1 MDCWLFAKLSLI
13 LQLKQIIMTLH
24 CFNPEHDIALAANLS
39 NFTAPHAGRQLRY
52 DLGWLPA
59 LWAADGDAIF
69 VDEISYSETAWR
81 RFRQCAHLG
90 NDHRR
95 LTFADKRMLEK
106 LPVASV
112 KPWGWDPALRSQLQ
126 RLGVR
131 PDILPSEAQTDQIRN
146 CSSRQLSCRLL
157 PLLRKAGTIGES
169 FVCRD
174 EEEVE
179 QLLSRY
185 GQLVLKAPWS
195 SSGRGLR
202 FLHDQHAGLSIHA
215 GWLRNILKSQG
226 IVMAEPYYNKV
237 KDFGLEFHVDKENHV
252 SFLGL
257 SLFHTKNGAYTGNII
272 ATENHKREHLGKFI
286 SLQLVD
292 EVASDICSLTEQLL
306 GGCYQGPFGVDMMV
320 VAGNHD
326 DHHSFLLHPCV
337 ELNLR
342 RTMGHVALELAR
354 WCNPTCDDDLVK
366 VMRIELTDHYQLKIN
381 RL

>member
-1 MDCWLFAKLSLI
+1 M
-13 LQLKQIIMTLH
+13 QLKQIIMTLH

-59 LWAADGDAIF
+59 LWAADGDAVF
-69 VDEISYSETAWR
+69 VDDISYSETAWR

-90 NDHRR
+90 KDHRH
-95 LTFADKRMLEK
+95 LTFADKRMLDK
-106 LPVASV
+106 LPVTSV
-112 KPWGWDPALRSQLQ
+112 QPWGWDQALRSQLQ

-131 PDILPSEAQTDQIRN
+131 PDVLPSEAQTDQIRN
-146 CSSRQLSCRLL
+146 CSSRQLSSQLL

-174 EEEVE
+174 EEKVE

-202 FLHDQHAGLSIHA
+202 FLHDQHTSLSMHA

-226 IVMAEPYYNKV
+226 FVMAEPYYNKV
-237 KDFGLEFHVDKENHV
+237 KDFGLEFHIDNENHV
-252 SFLGL
+252 RFLGL

-272 ATENHKREHLGKFI
+272 ATENHKREQLGRFI

-292 EVASDICSLTEQLL
+292 EVATVICSLTGQLL

-320 VAGNHD
+320 VAGKNDDNH
-326 DHHSFLLHPCV
+326 HFLLHPCV

-342 RTMGHVALELAR
+342 RTMGHAALELAR
-354 WCNPTCDDDLVK
+354 WCNPTCDDDMVK
-366 VMRIELTDHYQLKIN
+366 VMRIELTDHYQLKLN